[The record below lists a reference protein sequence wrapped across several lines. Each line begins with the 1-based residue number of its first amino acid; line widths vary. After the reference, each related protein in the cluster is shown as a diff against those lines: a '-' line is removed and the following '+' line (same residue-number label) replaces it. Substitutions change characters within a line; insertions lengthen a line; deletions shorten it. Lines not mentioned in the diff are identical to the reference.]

1 VCAVCRN
8 PYCKVDCEN
17 EGDPKKGPHFLCNNP
32 GHEVRNDKPGDY
44 NQKCSGWERS
54 EENENRKNSFKLQHT
69 NVSEH
74 AMLHLSFRRD
84 GIIRGKVGENNN
96 ELKNI

>member
-1 VCAVCRN
+1 MKGIRKRVPIFCAIT
-8 PYCKVDCEN
+8 
-17 EGDPKKGPHFLCNNP
+17 P
-32 GHEVRNDKPGDY
+32 GHEVRNDKHGDY